1 MSSQNRQSDTWLR
14 LSALEI
20 ALVTCPQSVRTS
32 IFKAAL
38 CVFATV
44 LMAACGSAPEEAA
57 QTDIPTT
64 PLPDAAASQTTPVS
78 SASPVKPALPTPN
91 AARTAT
97 PSAAAAAASAVPAV
111 TTTVSPSAAQT
122 GSVTLSLSLEPA
134 RRMIADNT
142 GVQDPP
148 TPTNGND
155 QQPAALT
162 ALTLDG
168 LLKVTNNL
176 DPSQPAPAD
185 EPQSI
190 MRHMNLQIR
199 ATDGGYPVPYLNVS
213 MDILLDGRPVLNGI
227 SVVPM
232 TAPDSATPQLLY
244 YGNNVKFTQRGT
256 YQFFVRMQP
265 TSVLGTDPP
274 PTAEFNVV
282 MR

>member
-1 MSSQNRQSDTWLR
+1 MSSL
-14 LSALEI
+14 
-20 ALVTCPQSVRTS
+20 
-32 IFKAAL
+32 
-38 CVFATV
+38 ATP
-44 LMAACGSAPEEAA
+44 G
-57 QTDIPTT
+57 
-64 PLPDAAASQTTPVS
+64 
-78 SASPVKPALPTPN
+78 
-91 AARTAT
+91 AARTAN
-97 PSAAAAAASAVPAV
+97 PSPGAAASVVPAA
-111 TTTVSPSAAQT
+111 TITVSPSSVQT
-122 GSVTLSLSLEPA
+122 GSVTLSLTLEPA
-134 RRMIADNT
+134 RRMIADRGAQT
-142 GVQDPP
+142 GVQDSP
-148 TPTNGND
+148 TPPGAGN

-185 EPQSI
+185 ESQSI
-190 MRHMNLQIR
+190 MRHLNLQVR
-199 ATDGGYPVPYLNVS
+199 ANDGGYAVPYLTVS
-213 MDILLDGRPVLNGI
+213 LDILLDGRPVITGL

-244 YGNNVKFTQRGT
+244 YGNNVKLTQRGT